1 MEEVSKQNL
10 FEWIR
15 DVKDYDI
22 RTSLQQKIKEM
33 QREIKTRDQEILELQ
48 IKLDD

>member
-1 MEEVSKQNL
+1 MGKQNL

-22 RTSLQQKIKEM
+22 RNSLQLKIKEM
-33 QREIKTRDQEILELQ
+33 QKMIKLRENEILELQ
-48 IKLDD
+48 IKIDD